1 MAAREAA
8 RPAGEVGVWCRWRLS
23 LPLVLLS
30 RREHAAKARGAPAI
44 GGDWWRA
51 SAGIGG
57 HWRALVGAVAAGIS
71 ARFADALFDMHVGLG
86 ALHSSGVRVL
96 LADEPT
102 SRRADEPTSRRAD
115 EPTSRRADEPTSR
128 RADEPTSRRAD
139 EPTSRRADEPTS
151 RRADEPTS
159 RRADE
164 PTSRRADTRTDQPF
178 RRSMNRFPCRRC
190 RAADSPTRRFTD
202 LPIYRF
208 TDSPAHAARRCRG
221 PAARSVRSSAP
232 AFIPPRHDGRP
243 PSPGRS
249 KPHGGAAISAAHRAP
264 PPSIP
269 SKLTAVVSHEFFSCL
284 S

>member
-1 MAAREAA
+1 MSLAAFLAAGFAFEARACGEGA
-8 RPAGEVGVWCRWRLS
+8 RRAGDRRRL
-23 LPLVLLS
+23 V
-30 RREHAAKARGAPAI
+30 
-44 GGDWWRA
+44 
-51 SAGIGG
+51 AGIGG

-128 RADEPTSRRAD
+128 H
-139 EPTSRRADEPTS
+139 
-151 RRADEPTS
+151 
-159 RRADE
+159 
-164 PTSRRADTRTDQPF
+164 ADTRTDQPF

-190 RAADSPTRRFTD
+190 RAADSPTRRFTDLPIYRFTD

>member
-1 MAAREAA
+1 MSLAAFLAAGFAFEARACGEGA
-8 RPAGEVGVWCRWRLS
+8 RRAGDRRRL
-23 LPLVLLS
+23 V
-30 RREHAAKARGAPAI
+30 
-44 GGDWWRA
+44 
-51 SAGIGG
+51 AGIGG
-57 HWRALVGAVAAGIS
+57 HWW
-71 ARFADALFDMHVGLG
+71 ARWRRGFRRDSRTLFSTCMLGLG
-86 ALHSSGVRVL
+86 RCIRRAFGFCL
-96 LADEPT
+96 PT

-128 RADEPTSRRAD
+128 RADEPTSRHAD
-139 EPTSRRADEPTS
+139 TPTRRHADTPT
-151 RRADEPTS
+151 RRHADTPT
-159 RRADE
+159 RRHADT
-164 PTSRRADTRTDQPF
+164 PTRRHADTRTDQPF

-190 RAADSPTRRFTD
+190 RAADSP
-202 LPIYRF
+202 IHRF

-221 PAARSVRSSAP
+221 PAARSVRSSVP

-249 KPHGGAAISAAHRAP
+249 KPRGGAAISAAHRAP

>member
-1 MAAREAA
+1 MSLAAFLAAGFAFEARACGEGA
-8 RPAGEVGVWCRWRLS
+8 RRAGDRRRL
-23 LPLVLLS
+23 V
-30 RREHAAKARGAPAI
+30 
-44 GGDWWRA
+44 
-51 SAGIGG
+51 AGIGG
-57 HWRALVGAVAAGIS
+57 HWRALAGIGGRGGGGDFGEIRGRS
-71 ARFADALFDMHVGLG
+71 FRHACWAWGVAFVGRSGFAC
-86 ALHSSGVRVL
+86 
-96 LADEPT
+96 
-102 SRRADEPTSRRAD
+102 RRADEPTSRRAD
-115 EPTSRRADEPTSR
+115 EPTSRRADT
-128 RADEPTSRRAD
+128 
-139 EPTSRRADEPTS
+139 
-151 RRADEPTS
+151 PTS

>member
-1 MAAREAA
+1 MSLAAFLAAGFAFEARACGEGA
-8 RPAGEVGVWCRWRLS
+8 RRAGDRRRL
-23 LPLVLLS
+23 V
-30 RREHAAKARGAPAI
+30 
-44 GGDWWRA
+44 
-51 SAGIGG
+51 AGIGG
-57 HWRALVGAVAAGIS
+57 HWW
-71 ARFADALFDMHVGLG
+71 ARWRRGFRRDSRTLFSTCMLGLG
-86 ALHSSGVRVL
+86 RCIRRAFGFCL
-96 LADEPT
+96 PT

-128 RADEPTSRRAD
+128 RADT
-139 EPTSRRADEPTS
+139 
-151 RRADEPTS
+151 PTS

>member
-51 SAGIGG
+51 LA
-57 HWRALVGAVAAGIS
+57 GAVAAGIS

-96 LADEPT
+96 LDDEPT

-128 RADEPTSRRAD
+128 H
-139 EPTSRRADEPTS
+139 
-151 RRADEPTS
+151 
-159 RRADE
+159 
-164 PTSRRADTRTDQPF
+164 ADT
-178 RRSMNRFPCRRC
+178 
-190 RAADSPTRRFTD
+190 PTRRHADTPTRRHADTPTRRHADTPTRRHADTPTRRHADTPTRRHADGSTVPSVYESIPVSPMQSSRLTD
-202 LPIYRF
+202 SPIYRF
-208 TDSPAHAARRCRG
+208 ASACRAAVPRPSGAERSIIGSRIHTTPTRRPSAVARPFEAARRR
-221 PAARSVRSSAP
+221 
-232 AFIPPRHDGRP
+232 RHIRRASRP
-243 PSPGRS
+243 IAVHSLE
-249 KPHGGAAISAAHRAP
+249 AHRRRKP
-264 PPSIP
+264 
-269 SKLTAVVSHEFFSCL
+269 
-284 S
+284 

>member
-1 MAAREAA
+1 MSLAAFLAAGFAFEARACGEGARRAGDRRRSMAD
-8 RPAGEVGVWCRWRLS
+8 
-23 LPLVLLS
+23 
-30 RREHAAKARGAPAI
+30 I
-44 GGDWWRA
+44 GGR
-51 SAGIGG
+51 GG
-57 HWRALVGAVAAGIS
+57 GGDFGEIRGRSFRHACWAWGVAFVGRSG
-71 ARFADALFDMHVGLG
+71 FAC
-86 ALHSSGVRVL
+86 
-96 LADEPT
+96 
-102 SRRADEPTSRRAD
+102 
-115 EPTSRRADEPTSR
+115 
-128 RADEPTSRRAD
+128 
-139 EPTSRRADEPTS
+139 RRADEPTS

-164 PTSRRADTRTDQPF
+164 PTSRRADTPTRRHADTPTRRHADTPTRRHADTRTDQPF

-190 RAADSPTRRFTD
+190 RAADSP
-202 LPIYRF
+202 IHRF

>member
-1 MAAREAA
+1 MSLAAFLAAGFAFEARACGEGA
-8 RPAGEVGVWCRWRLS
+8 RRAGDRRRL
-23 LPLVLLS
+23 V
-30 RREHAAKARGAPAI
+30 
-44 GGDWWRA
+44 
-51 SAGIGG
+51 AGIGG
-57 HWRALVGAVAAGIS
+57 HWRALAGIGGRGGGGDFGEIRGRS
-71 ARFADALFDMHVGLG
+71 FRHACWAWGVAFVGRSGFAC
-86 ALHSSGVRVL
+86 
-96 LADEPT
+96 
-102 SRRADEPTSRRAD
+102 
-115 EPTSRRADEPTSR
+115 
-128 RADEPTSRRAD
+128 
-139 EPTSRRADEPTS
+139 RRADEPTS

>member
-139 EPTSRRADEPTS
+139 EPMSRHADGSTVPSVYESIPVSPMQSRRL
-151 RRADEPTS
+151 
-159 RRADE
+159 
-164 PTSRRADTRTDQPF
+164 
-178 RRSMNRFPCRRC
+178 
-190 RAADSPTRRFTD
+190 ADS
-202 LPIYRF
+202 PIYRF
-208 TDSPAHAARRCRG
+208 ASACRAAVPRPSGAERSIIGSRIHTTPTRRPPAVARPFEAARRR
-221 PAARSVRSSAP
+221 
-232 AFIPPRHDGRP
+232 RHIRRASRP
-243 PSPGRS
+243 TAVHSLE
-249 KPHGGAAISAAHRAP
+249 AHRRRKP
-264 PPSIP
+264 
-269 SKLTAVVSHEFFSCL
+269 
-284 S
+284 

>member
-1 MAAREAA
+1 MVSLAAFLAAGFAFEARACGEGA
-8 RPAGEVGVWCRWRLS
+8 RRAGDRRRL
-23 LPLVLLS
+23 V
-30 RREHAAKARGAPAI
+30 
-44 GGDWWRA
+44 
-51 SAGIGG
+51 AGIGG
-57 HWRALVGAVAAGIS
+57 HWRALAGIGGHWWALVGAVAAGIS

-164 PTSRRADTRTDQPF
+164 PMSRHADGSTVPSVYESIPVSPMQSRRL
-178 RRSMNRFPCRRC
+178 
-190 RAADSPTRRFTD
+190 ADS
-202 LPIYRF
+202 PIYRF
-208 TDSPAHAARRCRG
+208 ASACRAAVPRPSGAERSIIGSRIHTTPTRRPPAVARPFEAARRR
-221 PAARSVRSSAP
+221 
-232 AFIPPRHDGRP
+232 RHIRRASRP
-243 PSPGRS
+243 TAVHSLE
-249 KPHGGAAISAAHRAP
+249 AHRRRKP
-264 PPSIP
+264 
-269 SKLTAVVSHEFFSCL
+269 
-284 S
+284 

>member
-96 LADEPT
+96 L
-102 SRRADEPTSRRAD
+102 
-115 EPTSRRADEPTSR
+115 
-128 RADEPTSRRAD
+128 
-139 EPTSRRADEPTS
+139 
-151 RRADEPTS
+151 
-159 RRADE
+159 ADE

>member
-57 HWRALVGAVAAGIS
+57 HWW
-71 ARFADALFDMHVGLG
+71 ARWRRGFRRDSRTLFSTCMLGLG
-86 ALHSSGVRVL
+86 RCIRRAFGFCL
-96 LADEPT
+96 PT

-164 PTSRRADTRTDQPF
+164 PTRRHADGSTVPSVYESIPVSPMQSRRL
-178 RRSMNRFPCRRC
+178 
-190 RAADSPTRRFTD
+190 ADSPIHRFTD

-208 TDSPAHAARRCRG
+208 TDLPIYRFASACRAAVPRPSGAERSIIGSRVHTTPTRRPPAVARPFEAARRR
-221 PAARSVRSSAP
+221 
-232 AFIPPRHDGRP
+232 RHIRRASRP
-243 PSPGRS
+243 TAVHSLE
-249 KPHGGAAISAAHRAP
+249 AHRRRKP
-264 PPSIP
+264 
-269 SKLTAVVSHEFFSCL
+269 
-284 S
+284 

>member
-1 MAAREAA
+1 M
-8 RPAGEVGVWCRWRLS
+8 
-23 LPLVLLS
+23 PLVLLS

-115 EPTSRRADEPTSR
+115 EPTRRHADGSTVPSVYESIPVSPMQSRRL
-128 RADEPTSRRAD
+128 
-139 EPTSRRADEPTS
+139 
-151 RRADEPTS
+151 
-159 RRADE
+159 
-164 PTSRRADTRTDQPF
+164 
-178 RRSMNRFPCRRC
+178 
-190 RAADSPTRRFTD
+190 ADSPIHRFTD

-208 TDSPAHAARRCRG
+208 ASACRAAVPRPSGAERSIIGSRVHTTPTRRPPAVARPFEAARRR
-221 PAARSVRSSAP
+221 
-232 AFIPPRHDGRP
+232 RHIRRASRP
-243 PSPGRS
+243 TAVHSLE
-249 KPHGGAAISAAHRAP
+249 AHRRRKP
-264 PPSIP
+264 
-269 SKLTAVVSHEFFSCL
+269 
-284 S
+284 

>member
-1 MAAREAA
+1 MSLAAFLAAGFAFEARACGEGA
-8 RPAGEVGVWCRWRLS
+8 RRAGDRRRL
-23 LPLVLLS
+23 V
-30 RREHAAKARGAPAI
+30 
-44 GGDWWRA
+44 
-51 SAGIGG
+51 AGIGG
-57 HWRALVGAVAAGIS
+57 HWRALAGIGGRGGGGDFGEIRGRS
-71 ARFADALFDMHVGLG
+71 FRHACWAWGVAFVGRSGFAC
-86 ALHSSGVRVL
+86 
-96 LADEPT
+96 
-102 SRRADEPTSRRAD
+102 
-115 EPTSRRADEPTSR
+115 
-128 RADEPTSRRAD
+128 RRAD

-190 RAADSPTRRFTD
+190 RAADSP
-202 LPIYRF
+202 IHRF

-221 PAARSVRSSAP
+221 PAARSVRSSVP

-249 KPHGGAAISAAHRAP
+249 KPRGGAAISAAHRAP

>member
-1 MAAREAA
+1 MSLAAFLAAGFAFEARACGEGA
-8 RPAGEVGVWCRWRLS
+8 RRAGDRRRL
-23 LPLVLLS
+23 V
-30 RREHAAKARGAPAI
+30 
-44 GGDWWRA
+44 
-51 SAGIGG
+51 AGIGG

-115 EPTSRRADEPTSR
+115 EPTSRRAD
-128 RADEPTSRRAD
+128 
-139 EPTSRRADEPTS
+139 
-151 RRADEPTS
+151 
-159 RRADE
+159 
-164 PTSRRADTRTDQPF
+164 TRTDQPF

-190 RAADSPTRRFTD
+190 RAADSPTRRFTDLPIYRFTD

>member
-1 MAAREAA
+1 MSLAAFLAAGFAFEARACGEGA
-8 RPAGEVGVWCRWRLS
+8 RRAGDRRRL
-23 LPLVLLS
+23 V
-30 RREHAAKARGAPAI
+30 
-44 GGDWWRA
+44 
-51 SAGIGG
+51 AGIGG
-57 HWRALVGAVAAGIS
+57 HWRALAGIGGRGGGGDFGEIRGRS
-71 ARFADALFDMHVGLG
+71 FRHACWAWGVAFVGRSGFAC
-86 ALHSSGVRVL
+86 
-96 LADEPT
+96 
-102 SRRADEPTSRRAD
+102 RRADEPTSRRAD

-128 RADEPTSRRAD
+128 RADEPTSRHAD
-139 EPTSRRADEPTS
+139 T
-151 RRADEPTS
+151 
-159 RRADE
+159 

>member
-30 RREHAAKARGAPAI
+30 RREHAAKARGARRVARGAPAI
-44 GGDWWRA
+44 GGDRWRA
-51 SAGIGG
+51 S
-57 HWRALVGAVAAGIS
+57 VGAVAAGIS

-115 EPTSRRADEPTSR
+115 EPTRRHADTPTR
-128 RADEPTSRRAD
+128 RHADTPTRRH
-139 EPTSRRADEPTS
+139 
-151 RRADEPTS
+151 
-159 RRADE
+159 
-164 PTSRRADTRTDQPF
+164 ADTRTDQPF

-190 RAADSPTRRFTD
+190 RAADSP
-202 LPIYRF
+202 IHRF

-221 PAARSVRSSAP
+221 PAARSVRSSAL

-249 KPHGGAAISAAHRAP
+249 KPRGGAAISAAHRAP

>member
-1 MAAREAA
+1 MD
-8 RPAGEVGVWCRWRLS
+8 VWCRWRLS

-44 GGDWWRA
+44 GGDRWRA
-51 SAGIGG
+51 SAG
-57 HWRALVGAVAAGIS
+57 AVTAGIS

-96 LADEPT
+96 LDDEPTSRRADEPT

-164 PTSRRADTRTDQPF
+164 PTSRRADEPTSRRADEPTSRHADGSTVPSVYESIPVSPMQSSRLTD
-178 RRSMNRFPCRRC
+178 S
-190 RAADSPTRRFTD
+190 
-202 LPIYRF
+202 PIYRF
-208 TDSPAHAARRCRG
+208 ASACRAAVPRPSGAERSIIGSRIHTTPTRRPSAVARPFEAARRR
-221 PAARSVRSSAP
+221 
-232 AFIPPRHDGRP
+232 RHIRRASRP
-243 PSPGRS
+243 TAVHSLE
-249 KPHGGAAISAAHRAP
+249 AHRRHKP
-264 PPSIP
+264 
-269 SKLTAVVSHEFFSCL
+269 
-284 S
+284 

>member
-1 MAAREAA
+1 MSLAAFLAAGFAFEARACGEGA
-8 RPAGEVGVWCRWRLS
+8 RRAGDRRRL
-23 LPLVLLS
+23 V
-30 RREHAAKARGAPAI
+30 
-44 GGDWWRA
+44 
-51 SAGIGG
+51 AGIGG

-159 RRADE
+159 RH
-164 PTSRRADTRTDQPF
+164 ADTRTDQPF

-208 TDSPAHAARRCRG
+208 TDLPIYRFTDLPIRQRMPRGGAAAQRRGAFDHRLPRSYHPDTTAARRR
-221 PAARSVRSSAP
+221 PAVRSRTAAP
-232 AFIPPRHDGRP
+232 PYPPRIAPHRRPFPRSSP
-243 PSPGRS
+243 PS
-249 KPHGGAAISAAHRAP
+249 
-264 PPSIP
+264 
-269 SKLTAVVSHEFFSCL
+269 
-284 S
+284 

>member
-57 HWRALVGAVAAGIS
+57 HWW
-71 ARFADALFDMHVGLG
+71 ARWRRGFRRDSRTLFSTCMLGLG
-86 ALHSSGVRVL
+86 RCIRRAFGFCL
-96 LADEPT
+96 PT

-128 RADEPTSRRAD
+128 RADEPTRRHADGSTVPSVYESIPVSPMQSRRL
-139 EPTSRRADEPTS
+139 
-151 RRADEPTS
+151 
-159 RRADE
+159 
-164 PTSRRADTRTDQPF
+164 
-178 RRSMNRFPCRRC
+178 
-190 RAADSPTRRFTD
+190 ADSPIHRFTD

>member
-128 RADEPTSRRAD
+128 RADEPTRRHADGSTVPSVYESIPVSPMQSRRL
-139 EPTSRRADEPTS
+139 
-151 RRADEPTS
+151 
-159 RRADE
+159 
-164 PTSRRADTRTDQPF
+164 
-178 RRSMNRFPCRRC
+178 
-190 RAADSPTRRFTD
+190 ADSPTRRLADSPIYRFTD

-208 TDSPAHAARRCRG
+208 ASACRAAVPRPSGAERSIIGSRVHTTPTRRPPAVARPFEAARRR
-221 PAARSVRSSAP
+221 
-232 AFIPPRHDGRP
+232 RHIRRASRP
-243 PSPGRS
+243 TAVHSLE
-249 KPHGGAAISAAHRAP
+249 AHRRRKP
-264 PPSIP
+264 
-269 SKLTAVVSHEFFSCL
+269 
-284 S
+284 

>member
-1 MAAREAA
+1 MSLAAFLAAGFAFEARACGEGA
-8 RPAGEVGVWCRWRLS
+8 RRAGDRRRL
-23 LPLVLLS
+23 V
-30 RREHAAKARGAPAI
+30 
-44 GGDWWRA
+44 
-51 SAGIGG
+51 AGIGG
-57 HWRALVGAVAAGIS
+57 HWRALAGIGGRGGGGDFGEIRGRS
-71 ARFADALFDMHVGLG
+71 FRHACWAWGVAFVGRSGFAC
-86 ALHSSGVRVL
+86 
-96 LADEPT
+96 
-102 SRRADEPTSRRAD
+102 RRADEPTSRRAD

-139 EPTSRRADEPTS
+139 EPTSRH
-151 RRADEPTS
+151 
-159 RRADE
+159 ADE